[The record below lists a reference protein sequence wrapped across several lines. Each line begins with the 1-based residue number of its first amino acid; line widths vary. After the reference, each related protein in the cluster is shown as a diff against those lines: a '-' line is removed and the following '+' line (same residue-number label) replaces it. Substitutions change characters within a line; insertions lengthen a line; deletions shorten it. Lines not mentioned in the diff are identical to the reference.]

1 MVKIPQIVKN
11 AAKDLIEIYGD
22 KFDYLGKFEGA
33 DAYVFLFPEDSC
45 TGFPIVY
52 LVKDGQ
58 LDVITDSPA
67 LFIIDSLV
75 EDIDETR
82 VK

>member
-1 MVKIPQIVKN
+1 MAKVPQIVKN

-22 KFDYLGKFEGA
+22 RFDYLGKYEGA
-33 DAYVFLFPEDSC
+33 DAYAFLFPEDSC
-45 TGFPIVY
+45 TGFPFVY
-52 LVKDGQ
+52 LVKDGKV
-58 LDVITDSPA
+58 DVVTDSIA

>member
-1 MVKIPQIVKN
+1 MSKIPQIVKN

-22 KFDYLGKFEGA
+22 RFDYLGKFEGA
-33 DAYVFLFPEDSC
+33 EAYAFSFPEDSF
-45 TGFPIVY
+45 TGFPFVY
-52 LVKDGQ
+52 LVKDGKV
-58 LDVITDSPA
+58 DVVTDSIA

>member
-1 MVKIPQIVKN
+1 MTKIPQIVKN

-22 KFDYLGKFEGA
+22 KFDYLGKYEGA
-33 DAYVFLFPEDSC
+33 DAYAFSFPEDSC

-52 LVKDGQ
+52 LVKDGKV
-58 LDVITDSPA
+58 DVITDSPA

>member
-1 MVKIPQIVKN
+1 MAKVPQIVKD

-33 DAYVFLFPEDSC
+33 DAYAFSFPEDSC
-45 TGFPIVY
+45 TGFPFVY
-52 LVKDGQ
+52 LVKNGKV
-58 LDVITDSPA
+58 DVITDSPA

-75 EDIDETR
+75 EDIDEFEAE
-82 VK
+82 

>member
-1 MVKIPQIVKN
+1 MIKIPQIVKN
-11 AAKDLIEIYGD
+11 AAKNLIEIYGEN
-22 KFDYLGKFEGA
+22 FDYLGMFEGA
-33 DAYVFLFPEDSC
+33 EAYAFSFPEDSC
-45 TGFPIVY
+45 TGFPVVY
-52 LVKDGQ
+52 LVKDGKV
-58 LDVITDSPA
+58 DVITDSPA